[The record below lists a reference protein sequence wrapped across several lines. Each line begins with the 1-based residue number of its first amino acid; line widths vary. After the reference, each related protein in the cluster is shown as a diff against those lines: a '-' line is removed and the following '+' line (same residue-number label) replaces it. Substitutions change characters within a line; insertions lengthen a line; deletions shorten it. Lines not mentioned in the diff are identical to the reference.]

1 MGRFADKW
9 AEADR
14 MLRAVLEPS
23 LHPGE
28 ALVGAVH
35 ANEPKTFSTQLYAVG
50 VTPERLVVQPVDR
63 RWAPKGDARSITRAD
78 VTGCS
83 VWGWGGGVGSWLSTN
98 ADQQIRIETADG
110 KLELMV
116 LGGTLTEDALAGE
129 GQLRGLDALSELML
143 STRR

>member
-14 MLRAVLEPS
+14 MLRVVLEPS
-23 LHPGE
+23 LRPGE
-28 ALVGAVH
+28 ALIGAVH
-35 ANEPKTFSTQLYAVG
+35 ANESKIFSAQLYAVG
-50 VTPERLVVQPVDR
+50 VTPDRLILQPVDR

-83 VWGWGGGVGSWLSTN
+83 VWGWGGGVSTWLSAN

-110 KLELMV
+110 KLKLLV
-116 LGGTLTEDALAGE
+116 LGGNVIEDALAGE
-129 GQLRGLDALSELML
+129 GQLRGLDALIEFLL
-143 STRR
+143 STQR